1 MGCINTKTAGVAKP
15 VAGEKELSLSSTCS
29 GISIS
34 ELPYIEPIKTR
45 EQKQIENIQTI
56 FREEYKR
63 KKYNSF
69 GNI

>member
-1 MGCINTKTAGVAKP
+1 MGCINTKKVAKEN
-15 VAGEKELSLSSTCS
+15 EKELSLSSTCS

-63 KKYNSF
+63 KKYNL
-69 GNI
+69 

>member
-1 MGCINTKTAGVAKP
+1 MGCIFTK
-15 VAGEKELSLSSTCS
+15 EDYEDDRKELSLSSQLS
-29 GISIS
+29 ISIS

-63 KKYNSF
+63 KKYNL
-69 GNI
+69 